1 MQKSTLIWGLGI
13 GLVSA
18 VLGVGALLVG
28 AIIEPVQQQTSAEVV
43 VTSLFIRSMIVLLA
57 VAFGLVYYAGTRVAL
72 VTTGDRVRV
81 DATIAGGLVLACYW
95 VATTVCIFVQGNADV
110 REGSVLTTRVIFGV
124 LFVLIG
130 AGIGGLGSRA
140 YAARQLL
147 QNIALTVPATPP
159 APPVTTDD
167 A

>member
-1 MQKSTLIWGLGI
+1 VQKSTLIWGI

-28 AIIEPVQQQTSAEVV
+28 SIIEPVQQQTSAEVV
-43 VTSLFIRSMIVLLA
+43 VTSIFLRSMIALLALA
-57 VAFGLVYYAGTRVAL
+57 VAFGLACYAGTRVAP

-95 VATTVCIFVQGNADV
+95 IATTVCIFVQGNADV

-147 QNIALTVPATPP
+147 QNITLTVPAASP
-159 APPVTTDD
+159 APPATIDEV
-167 A
+167 